1 MLDVKVKGVN
11 MGRTKKEGWRR
22 KVLNISE
29 CQLETKPTM
38 IPGKITA
45 RLRLDMENIRVPL
58 TSDSVLFSS

>member
-11 MGRTKKEGWRR
+11 KGRTKKEGWRR

-29 CQLETKPTM
+29 CQLETRPMM

-45 RLRLDMENIRVPL
+45 RLDM
-58 TSDSVLFSS
+58 